1 MTDLLHLLAR
11 VIADQVRRQAQRKA
25 GGSAPPAEI
34 QPEEM
39 VQDVAH

>member
-11 VIADQVRRQAQRKA
+11 VIADQVRRQAPKKA
-25 GGSAPPAEI
+25 GVSAPPAEI

-39 VQDVAH
+39 VPDVTH